1 MNILAFKNRA
11 DAPDHNSPPKISK
24 LADVDPAAEIA
35 NGVEI
40 GPFCVVG
47 PNVKI
52 GAGTRLANNVTLMG
66 HVTLGQDNN
75 ISPNAVI
82 GGEPQDISYK
92 GTPTHVVI
100 GDRNTIRENVTIN
113 RGTEKE
119 DGYTRIG
126 NDNYLMGCAHVAHD
140 CVLADNII
148 IGQGSMLGGHVH
160 VQSHATLSG
169 CCAVHHMASIGSY
182 CFVCGSSLV
191 LQDIP
196 PYMLSDGNPA
206 RPKCVNIVAL
216 KRHNF
221 DKKVI
226 KNLNEA
232 FRLLYRGRV
241 GLDNAREVLKNN
253 NSHCDDVA
261 NLLDYVAK
269 SHSGRHGRARQ
280 PKRAA
285 A

>member
-1 MNILAFKNRA
+1 MNIFRPST
-11 DAPDHNSPPKISK
+11 DQPTEHQEPPKISK
-24 LADVDPAAEIA
+24 LADVSPEAQIG

-47 PNVKI
+47 PNAKI
-52 GAGTRLANNVTLMG
+52 GPGTKLFNNVTLMG
-66 HVTLGQDNN
+66 HVELGVDNM
-75 ISPNAVI
+75 IHPNAVI
-82 GGEPQDISYK
+82 GGHPQDISYR

-119 DGYTRIG
+119 DGFTIIG
-126 NDNYLMGCAHVAHD
+126 NDNYLMSCSHVAHD
-140 CVLADNII
+140 CKLGDKII
-148 IGQGSMLGGHVH
+148 LGQGSMLGGHVH
-160 VQSHATLSG
+160 VQSFATLSG

-216 KRHNF
+216 KRHSF
-221 DKKVI
+221 DKNVI

-253 NSHCDDVA
+253 GAHCDDVA
-261 NLLDYVAK
+261 NLLEFVSS
-269 SHSGRHGRARQ
+269 SHKGRHGRARQ
-280 PKRAA
+280 PRRAA
-285 A
+285 